1 LLTGGAILGTASYDA
16 GPGRLIAPAL
26 AAILLTAIA
35 ILAVMHYGTLLGVA
49 PGSAAAWALPAG
61 YGAVALAG
69 LCWGLVIKIRRPEV
83 YETIGLG
90 AHAVSAHVGTDF
102 GGRS

>member
-1 LLTGGAILGTASYDA
+1 
-16 GPGRLIAPAL
+16 
-26 AAILLTAIA
+26 
-35 ILAVMHYGTLLGVA
+35 VA

-61 YGAVALAG
+61 YGVVALVG
-69 LCWGLVIKIRRPEV
+69 LIWGLIIKVRWPQV

-90 AHAVSAHVGTDF
+90 AHAVSYQGASDV